1 MRSKASVAALCGVS
15 PVPAS
20 SGKTVRHC
28 LNRGGDSS
36 ANSAP
41 HIIAIGRLRT
51 DQRTRKFVARRI
63 ADGHSK
69 LGAIRSKRYLARE
82 IVTLI
87 MQRHKEINAARIAA

>member
-1 MRSKASVAALCGVS
+1 MLESQRRRALRCQSRSGIFRQDS
-15 PVPAS
+15 PAS
-20 SGKTVRHC
+20 PDR
-28 LNRGGDSS
+28 GDSS

-51 DQRTRKFVARRI
+51 DQRTREFVARRI

-69 LGAIRSKRYLARE
+69 LGAIRAKRYLARE

-87 MQRHKEINAARIAA
+87 MQRHKELNAARIAA